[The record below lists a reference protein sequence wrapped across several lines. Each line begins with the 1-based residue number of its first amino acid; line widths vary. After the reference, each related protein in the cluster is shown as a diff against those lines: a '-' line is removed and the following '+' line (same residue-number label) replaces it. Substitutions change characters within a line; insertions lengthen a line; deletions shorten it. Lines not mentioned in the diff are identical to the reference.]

1 MPQNGENMERNL
13 ERNLESIQAYRELV
27 QLYNGAIREIETK
40 LDILDEEF
48 KVRYAHNP
56 IHHMESR
63 QKSIDSMI
71 GKLRKKE
78 LPLTLSAAKEYL
90 YDIAGV
96 RVICYYID
104 DIYRIAEM
112 ITSQDDIQIVRVR
125 DYIDNPKPNGY
136 RSLHIVA
143 RVPVYLSQ
151 RTEMVPV
158 EIQIRTIAMD
168 FWASLEH
175 RLKYKSGEAA
185 PEGVAE
191 RLMRCAETSA
201 MLDREMQD
209 IYHAINGFGGLEPA
223 KLPPKMRAFVEELRN
238 MDNK

>member
-1 MPQNGENMERNL
+1 MHNFNSEDARL
-13 ERNLESIQAYRELV
+13 ELSLGSIQAFREFS
-27 QLYNGAIREIETK
+27 QLYNAAIREIKTK
-40 LDILDEEF
+40 LDILDDEF
-48 KVRYAHNP
+48 KVRYEHNP

-63 QKSIDSMI
+63 LKSVDSML

-78 LPLTLSAAKEYL
+78 LPLTLSAAREYL

-104 DIYRIAEM
+104 DIYRVADM
-112 ITSQDDIQIVRVR
+112 ITSQSDIQPVRVR
-125 DYIDNPKPNGY
+125 DYIAEPKPNGY

-143 RVPVYLSQ
+143 RVPVFLSQ
-151 RTEMVPV
+151 KTEFVPV

-175 RLKYKSGEAA
+175 RLKYKAQDVPDGI
-185 PEGVAE
+185 PE
-191 RLMRCAETSA
+191 RLRRCAETSA
-201 MLDREMQD
+201 MLDREMED

-223 KLPPKMRAFVEELRN
+223 TLPQKLRDFAEEMQYR
-238 MDNK
+238 